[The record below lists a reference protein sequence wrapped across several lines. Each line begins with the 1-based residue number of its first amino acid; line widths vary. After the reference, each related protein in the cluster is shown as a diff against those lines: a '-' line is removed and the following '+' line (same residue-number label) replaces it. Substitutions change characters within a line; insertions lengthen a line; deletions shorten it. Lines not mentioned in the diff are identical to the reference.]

1 MVQSALVSDVGAGE
15 NAGKRLSHDH
25 VVREWRAGL
34 KPDAKGEVREHV
46 SFALPAD
53 TGPLAI
59 VAFAEN
65 AATGDVLQA
74 LTLPLCAP

>member
-1 MVQSALVSDVGAGE
+1 
-15 NAGKRLSHDH
+15 
-25 VVREWRAGL
+25 
-34 KPDAKGEVREHV
+34 V